1 VPWSPTVNLQELQSV
16 LRQAAEAAA
25 KYLDAPVGAAPRVR
39 GSARGRQPRNRP
51 RRSLDTVDLLLEAVM
66 YGDLDAGGA
75 LNLVNAIRNSGRS
88 IRRVHPGTLLRDYF
102 R

>member
-1 VPWSPTVNLQELQSV
+1 
-16 LRQAAEAAA
+16 
-25 KYLDAPVGAAPRVR
+25 
-39 GSARGRQPRNRP
+39 
-51 RRSLDTVDLLLEAVM
+51 LDTVDLLLEAVM